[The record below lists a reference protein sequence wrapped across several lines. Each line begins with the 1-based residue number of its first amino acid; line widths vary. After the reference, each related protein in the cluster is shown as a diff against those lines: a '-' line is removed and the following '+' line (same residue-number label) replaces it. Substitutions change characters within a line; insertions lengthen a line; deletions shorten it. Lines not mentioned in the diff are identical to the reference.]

1 MPMRRP
7 ERPLHAA
14 QLDLF
19 RANSR
24 EPDWRQ
30 LPVEAREK
38 ATHLIAR
45 MLRERRTRSTVHRPG
60 GGRDDE

>member
-1 MPMRRP
+1 MRRP

-19 RANSR
+19 RADSR

-38 ATHLIAR
+38 ATRLIAR
-45 MLRERRTRSTVHRPG
+45 LLRACQTQRAVARAG
-60 GGRDDE
+60 GGRNDE